1 MVNAL
6 SLEAV
11 APPHSLSLT
20 LTQCAIVRNAR
31 MGEGDG
37 SRFLVLVPRSSPLPP
52 PKEPLADPG
61 ADPEVIEPAV
71 LLEGEIGG
79 RQHPSPTSIG
89 VGLMPFVLANRGVA
103 GIGIAAEGV
112 GAGTGAWGVARGGG
126 GAKDIEGKRKE
137 KRQKA

>member
-1 MVNAL
+1 
-6 SLEAV
+6 
-11 APPHSLSLT
+11 
-20 LTQCAIVRNAR
+20 

-52 PKEPLADPG
+52 PNEPLADPG
-61 ADPEVIEPAV
+61 AEPAVLEPVV

-112 GAGTGAWGVARGGG
+112 GAEKGAWGVARGGG
-126 GAKDIEGKRKE
+126 GAKENEGQKRKPGE
-137 KRQKA
+137 NLSAE